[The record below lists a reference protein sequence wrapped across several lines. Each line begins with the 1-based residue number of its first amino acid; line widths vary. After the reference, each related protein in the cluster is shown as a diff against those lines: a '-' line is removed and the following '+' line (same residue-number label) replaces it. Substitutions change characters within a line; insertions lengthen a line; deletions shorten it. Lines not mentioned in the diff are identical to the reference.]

1 MVTLNELFTNGEILP
16 CKVMEYDSVGNYRSI
31 KLSLNPSDV
40 NEYLT
45 AASIRNGM
53 VSVVLTLKAPR
64 KKMHLKMLSA

>member
-31 KLSLNPSDV
+31 KLSLDPSDV

-53 VSVVLTLKAPR
+53 VSAEYKVIPR
-64 KKMHLKMLSA
+64 